1 MTESKKIVVLSGAG
15 ISAESG
21 LSTFRDNDGL
31 WENYNVYEVATPEAW
46 RKNPKMVLEFY
57 RKRYEQVLNARP
69 NAAHYALA
77 ELEQQYT
84 VEIITQ
90 NIDDLHERAGSS
102 KVLHLHGEI
111 KKARSTANPAIL
123 IELQNRYI
131 QLGDKCP
138 MGSQLRPHVVWFGE
152 AVPEMSRASKI
163 ASQADI
169 FIIVGTSLNVYPAA
183 GLLDFV
189 PHDIPVIL
197 IDPADIVIPSERKV
211 VHIKEKASAGMIK
224 AIEMMPQLT

>member
-1 MTESKKIVVLSGAG
+1 MAERKKIVVLSGAG

-21 LSTFRDNDGL
+21 LSTFRDNNGL

-57 RKRYEQVLNARP
+57 KKRYEQVINAQP

-102 KVLHLHGEI
+102 RVLHLHGEI

-123 IELQNRYI
+123 IELQSRYI

-152 AVPEMSRASKI
+152 AVPEMSRAAKI
-163 ASQADI
+163 ATQADV

-189 PHDIPVIL
+189 PSETPVIL
-197 IDPADIVIPSERKV
+197 IDPADITIPSERNV
-211 VHIKEKASAGMIK
+211 IHIKEKASAGMAK
-224 AIEMMPQLT
+224 AVEIIQQLA